1 MKTRSVSSSI
11 VLFGASLLALGACAS
26 GKPTHVPLS
35 YFEGTTL
42 DRNAVTATAT
52 TEYLEVNLNPAD
64 SQLRL
69 TEIRKLKSFLA
80 DYHQRGHGPLIMSV
94 PESAANPQL
103 AIEAVVEARQ
113 MAWEAGIEYSQIAGS
128 AYNAS
133 ERANAPLIVAFKA
146 YDAVAPDCPS
156 LGEVDFS
163 NAVSNSDLPT
173 LGCSVR
179 SNLAAMIA
187 DPADLYGQRALDEGD
202 IGRREKHYELWRAGA
217 ATAAERADSESG
229 AISSAVN

>member
-1 MKTRSVSSSI
+1 MKTHSISSRIALFSVSL
-11 VLFGASLLALGACAS
+11 VALGACAS
-26 GKPTHVPLS
+26 NTPTHVPLS

-64 SQLRL
+64 SQLRQ
-69 TEIRKLKSFLA
+69 TEIRKLKGFLA
-80 DYHQRGHGPLIMSV
+80 HYHQRGHGPLIMSV
-94 PESAANPQL
+94 PESSENPQL

-128 AYNAS
+128 AYDAS
-133 ERANAPLIVAFKA
+133 NRANAPLIVAFKA
-146 YDAVAPDCPS
+146 YEAQAPKCPS

-179 SNLAAMIA
+179 TNLAAMIA
-187 DPADLYGQRALDEGD
+187 DPADIYGQRDLEEGD
-202 IGRREKHYELWRAGA
+202 IGRREKHFELWREGA
-217 ATAAERADSESG
+217 ATAAERGDSESG